1 MKKISLLII
10 IVFCFNC
17 SSNED
22 NEPKIGLPT
31 LKTNSITNILSTSA
45 ESGGNIS
52 DNGGTEIISK
62 GICWNK
68 NTNPTIND
76 DINIYSGENEE
87 YKMEIPN
94 IESNTKYYVRAFAT
108 NSIGTSYG
116 NELNFKTLKPITNE
130 VILFKFTPDT
140 GNNTSRLEYKIKFN
154 NTNSINVNG
163 FFKITLNIDGLI
175 NSHIANSNSQCY
187 EIDADS
193 SCILTF
199 DEQSP
204 LYLGKVNSIEL
215 VSVNYYLNN

>member
-87 YKMEIPN
+87 YKMEISN

-140 GNNTSRLEYKIKFN
+140 GNNTSRLEA
-154 NTNSINVNG
+154 
-163 FFKITLNIDGLI
+163 LLI
-175 NSHIANSNSQCY
+175 
-187 EIDADS
+187 
-193 SCILTF
+193 
-199 DEQSP
+199 
-204 LYLGKVNSIEL
+204 
-215 VSVNYYLNN
+215 